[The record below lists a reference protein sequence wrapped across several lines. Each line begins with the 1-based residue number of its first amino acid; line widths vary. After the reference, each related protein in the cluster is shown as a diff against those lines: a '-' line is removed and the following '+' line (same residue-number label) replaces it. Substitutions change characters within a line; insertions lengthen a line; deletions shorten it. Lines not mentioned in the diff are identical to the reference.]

1 MAKRSG
7 NILIVDDNEEILVAL
22 RLFLSNH
29 FAQITT
35 EKNPVQ
41 IPALV
46 QKTSFDV
53 ILLDMNFKAGI
64 NTGNEGIF
72 WMREIL
78 KNDPDAVI
86 IFMTAFADIELAVR
100 AIREGA
106 TDFIEKPWEEDKL
119 LARITAALQLRQSKL
134 EINRLKSKQK
144 HLSERIDREYP
155 LCIGSSAA
163 MQQVF
168 STIAKVAKTDANIL
182 ILGENGTG
190 KELVAREIHRQSKR
204 ASEVFV
210 NVDLGAITESIF
222 ESELFGYVKGAFTD
236 ARQDR
241 AGRFEIASGGTLFLD
256 EIGNLPLHLQS
267 KLLAVLQNREVIRL
281 GSNKPILIDIRLI
294 SATNKPIF
302 EMAEKDTF
310 REDLLYRIN
319 TIQIELPSLRE
330 RIDDIPE
337 LVDSFLKEYTGKYA
351 KNCNCVSTAAIAK
364 LKRHKWQGNVRE
376 LQHTVEKAVILCESN
391 TLDVDDFF
399 FHSMKNSPDEYP
411 DDLSIAANEKRLI
424 RKAMGLFQGNITKTC
439 IALGIT
445 RKTLYNKIKKYD
457 L

>member
-1 MAKRSG
+1 LAKRSG
-7 NILIVDDNEEILVAL
+7 NILIIDDNEEILVAL

-35 EKNPVQ
+35 EKNPAR
-41 IPALV
+41 IPALI
-46 QKTSFDV
+46 QKMSYDV

-72 WMREIL
+72 WMREML
-78 KNDPDAVI
+78 KIDPAAVI

-119 LARITAALQLRQSKL
+119 LARITAALQLHQSKL
-134 EINRLKSKQK
+134 EIDRLKSKQK

-155 LCIGSSAA
+155 LCIGTSVA

-168 STIAKVAKTDANIL
+168 NTIAKVAKTDANIL

-190 KELVAREIHRQSKR
+190 KELIAREIHRQSKR
-204 ASEVFV
+204 AGEVFV
-210 NVDLGAITESIF
+210 NVDLGAVTESLF

-281 GSNKPILIDIRLI
+281 GSNKPIPIDIRLI

-302 EMAEKDTF
+302 EMICCTASIPS
-310 REDLLYRIN
+310 RSNYR
-319 TIQIELPSLRE
+319 L
-330 RIDDIPE
+330 
-337 LVDSFLKEYTGKYA
+337 
-351 KNCNCVSTAAIAK
+351 C
-364 LKRHKWQGNVRE
+364 GN
-376 LQHTVEKAVILCESN
+376 
-391 TLDVDDFF
+391 
-399 FHSMKNSPDEYP
+399 
-411 DDLSIAANEKRLI
+411 
-424 RKAMGLFQGNITKTC
+424 G
-439 IALGIT
+439 
-445 RKTLYNKIKKYD
+445 
-457 L
+457 